1 MGKSSKCTIVL
12 LFLPFVFFSQVKENE
27 NLYYNWFDQVVGQE
41 HTGLYNGKQY
51 VNLDVNRIYEGRHSF
66 FLTDDVVTGS
76 ILYDNQVYYDVDM
89 KYNLETDNLLIA
101 LKSGAVT
108 SILELIRDKVDRF
121 TIEDYSF
128 IRIDGFEENNSV
140 INGFHQVLLKNDTY
154 SLLKRYQ
161 KIRRKKIGNVGD
173 NKLYFEF
180 ITKNTYVLFANGHY
194 KRINSKGDVI
204 KMYPTLKKA
213 INQFY
218 IKNRTLKK
226 SNSDR
231 FMQRLFETIIKQ
243 SSPLKAA

>member
-1 MGKSSKCTIVL
+1 MGKTTKNTIVF
-12 LFLPFVFFSQVKENE
+12 LFLPFIFFSQVKEKE
-27 NLYYNWFDQVVGQE
+27 NLYYNWFDQVIGQE

-51 VNLDVNRIYEGRHSF
+51 VNLDVNRIYKGKHSF
-66 FLTDDVVTGS
+66 FLTDKVVTGS
-76 ILYDNQVYYDVDM
+76 ILYDGQIYYDVDM

-101 LKSGAVT
+101 LKPGAVA
-108 SILELIRDKVDRF
+108 SILQLIRDKVDRF
-121 TIEDYSF
+121 TIEDYTF
-128 IRIDGFEENNSV
+128 IRIDGFKENNTLV
-140 INGFHQVLLKNDTY
+140 NGFHQVLLKNTAY
-154 SLLKRYQ
+154 SLLKRHQ

-180 ITKNTYVLFANGHY
+180 VSKNTYVLFADGHY
-194 KRINSKGDVI
+194 KRIKSKGDVI

-218 IKNRTLKK
+218 IKNKTLKN

-243 SSPLKAA
+243 SSPLKAT